1 MILKEIFNKKFYI
14 NLSIVFI
21 IFFLD
26 RITKK
31 IVISLNQENL
41 GQQIFSS
48 EYLNINLIWNQGIAF
63 GLFSF
68 NDNNVY
74 NILTALIALIILVI
88 LVMILKSDGF
98 KRFSLLMI
106 MGGALGNLYDRI
118 FFSAVPDFFDFHV
131 ANFHWFIFNVADIF
145 ITIGVIFMILIEF
158 TDNNKKNE
166 NENENEN
173 EKI

>member
-1 MILKEIFNKKFYI
+1 MIFKEYLNKKFYF
-14 NLSIVFI
+14 NLTIVLI

-31 IVISLNQENL
+31 VVIHLNQENF

-63 GLFSF
+63 GIFSF
-68 NDNNVY
+68 NENYIY
-74 NILTALIALIILVI
+74 NILTVLIALVILVI
-88 LVMILKSDGF
+88 LVMIFKSDGF

-118 FFSAVPDFFDFHV
+118 FFLAVPDFFDFHV
-131 ANFHWFIFNVADIF
+131 GNFHWFIFNVADIF

-158 TDNNKKNE
+158 TDINKKN
-166 NENENEN
+166 
-173 EKI
+173 

>member
-1 MILKEIFNKKFYI
+1 MIFKEYLNKKFYF
-14 NLSIVFI
+14 NLSIVLI

-31 IVISLNQENL
+31 IIIHLDQENF
-41 GQQIFSS
+41 GQYIFSS
-48 EYLNINLIWNQGIAF
+48 EYLNISLVWNKGIAF
-63 GLFSF
+63 GLLSF
-68 NDNNVY
+68 NENYVY
-74 NILTALIALIILVI
+74 NILTTLIALVTFVI
-88 LVMILKSDGF
+88 LLMILKNDGF

-131 ANFHWFIFNVADIF
+131 GNFHWFIFNVADIF

-158 TDNNKKNE
+158 IDNNKSKL
-166 NENENEN
+166 N
-173 EKI
+173 EKN

>member
-1 MILKEIFNKKFYI
+1 MIFKKYFNKKFYSNI
-14 NLSIVFI
+14 LVILF

-31 IVISLNQENL
+31 IVINLDHENF
-41 GQQIFSS
+41 GQQIFLSK
-48 EYLNINLIWNQGIAF
+48 YLDIALIWNQGIAF

-68 NDNNVY
+68 DEKYTY
-74 NILTALIALIILVI
+74 NILTTLIALVILIILF
-88 LVMILKSDGF
+88 MILKNDGF
-98 KRFSLLMI
+98 KRFSLLLI

-131 ANFHWFIFNVADIF
+131 GNFHWFIFNVADIF

-158 TDNNKKNE
+158 IDNNKNKL
-166 NENENEN
+166 N
-173 EKI
+173 EKN

>member
-1 MILKEIFNKKFYI
+1 MIFKEYFNKQFYF
-14 NLSIVFI
+14 NLSIVLI

-31 IVISLNQENL
+31 VIIHLNQENF

-68 NDNNVY
+68 NENNIY
-74 NILTALIALIILVI
+74 NILTALIALVI
-88 LVMILKSDGF
+88 SVLLIMILKNEGF

-106 MGGALGNLYDRI
+106 MGGALGNFYDRI

-131 ANFHWFIFNVADIF
+131 GNFHWFIFNVADIF
-145 ITIGVIFMILIEF
+145 ITIGIIFMIIIEM
-158 TDNNKKNE
+158 TISDNIKIKKNE
-166 NENENEN
+166 
-173 EKI
+173 K

>member
-1 MILKEIFNKKFYI
+1 MIFKEYFNKQFYF
-14 NLSIVFI
+14 NLSIVLI

-31 IVISLNQENL
+31 IIIHLNQENF

-68 NDNNVY
+68 NENNVY
-74 NILTALIALIILVI
+74 NILTALIALVILVI

-166 NENENEN
+166 NE
-173 EKI
+173 KI

>member
-1 MILKEIFNKKFYI
+1 MIFKEYLNKKFYF
-14 NLSIVFI
+14 NLSIVLI

-31 IVISLNQENL
+31 VVIHLNQENF

-68 NDNNVY
+68 NENYVY
-74 NILTALIALIILVI
+74 NILTILIALIILVI
-88 LVMILKSDGF
+88 LIMILKNEGF

-131 ANFHWFIFNVADIF
+131 GNFHWFIFNVADIF

-158 TDNNKKNE
+158 TDNIKKNK
-166 NENENEN
+166 N

>member
-1 MILKEIFNKKFYI
+1 MILKEIFNKKFYL
-14 NLSIVFI
+14 NLSIVLI

-31 IVISLNQENL
+31 IVIDLHQDNF

-48 EYLNINLIWNQGIAF
+48 EYLNINLIWNQCIAF

-68 NDNNVY
+68 NEKHIY
-74 NILTALIALIILVI
+74 NILTALIALVI
-88 LVMILKSDGF
+88 FITLFMIFKNDGI

-106 MGGALGNLYDRI
+106 MGGALGNFYDRI

-131 ANFHWFIFNVADIF
+131 GNFHWFIFNVADIF
-145 ITIGVIFMILIEF
+145 ITIGVIFMILLEI
-158 TDNNKKNE
+158 TGNSKMNNYDKN
-166 NENENEN
+166 
-173 EKI
+173 

>member
-1 MILKEIFNKKFYI
+1 MIFKEYLNKKFYF
-14 NLSIVFI
+14 NLSIVLI

-31 IVISLNQENL
+31 VVIHLNQENF

-68 NDNNVY
+68 NEHYIY
-74 NILTALIALIILVI
+74 NILTALIALVIFLIL
-88 LVMILKSDGF
+88 LMILKNDGF

-118 FFSAVPDFFDFHV
+118 FFSSVPDFFDFHV
-131 ANFHWFIFNVADIF
+131 GNFHWFVFNVADIF
-145 ITIGVIFMILIEF
+145 ITIGVIFMIIIEF
-158 TDNNKKNE
+158 IDNNKNKL
-166 NENENEN
+166 N
-173 EKI
+173 EKN